1 MEFRKFL
8 SLNNLNKEVLLKSIL
23 IICLLSAKS
32 EPFPYDN
39 VRSNNWATPFQNW
52 AKLGE
57 KKYYYGSV
65 LEHFFAS
72 QLNLNEMS
80 EGIE

>member
-8 SLNNLNKEVLLKSIL
+8 PLNNLNKEVLLKSIL

-57 KKYYYGSV
+57 KNISMAQFWNTF
-65 LEHFFAS
+65 LQANWS
-72 QLNLNEMS
+72 
-80 EGIE
+80 